1 MRAKRILICDPIHED
16 GVEILKRAG
25 FEVDV
30 KLSTTQG
37 ELVKAIGGYDAIVV
51 RSGTQVT
58 AQIFEAGKRL
68 RAVARSGVGLDNID
82 LEAAARRGVEVVN
95 SPEASSNA
103 VAELALGMMLS
114 LAHKIV
120 EADASMKRGEW
131 AKGGLT
137 GFELRGRT
145 LGIIGFGR
153 VGRAL
158 SEKAAN
164 LGVRVLTLNRNIERG
179 SRQLE
184 KGNVEAVP
192 FEELLAASDFVSL
205 HVPLRPDTRH
215 MIGREQLRAMKDGA
229 FLINTSRGGVVDEEA
244 LREALVNGKLAG
256 AALDV
261 YEREPPADTSLTGLA
276 NVVCTSHIGAS
287 SMEAQRANSIIVT
300 EKLVRIL
307 S

>member
-1 MRAKRILICDPIHED
+1 M
-16 GVEILKRAG
+16 
-25 FEVDV
+25 
-30 KLSTTQG
+30 
-37 ELVKAIGGYDAIVV
+37 
-51 RSGTQVT
+51 
-58 AQIFEAGKRL
+58 
-68 RAVARSGVGLDNID
+68 GLDNID

-114 LAHKIV
+114 LARKIA

-137 GFELRGRT
+137 GVELRGMT

-153 VGRAL
+153 VGSAL
-158 SEKAAN
+158 SKKATN
-164 LGVRVLTLNRNIERG
+164 LGMRVLTLNRNIERI

-184 KGNVEAVP
+184 KGNVEAVS

-205 HVPLRPDTRH
+205 HVPFRPDTRH

-244 LREALVNGKLAG
+244 LREALVKGKLAG

-261 YEREPPADTSLTGLA
+261 YEREPPADVTLTGLA
-276 NVVCTSHIGAS
+276 NVVCTPHIGAS
-287 SMEAQRANSIIVT
+287 SIEAQRANSIIVA

>member
-37 ELVKAIGGYDAIVV
+37 ELVKAIGDYDAIVV